1 VSSLSTGALIV
12 IFIAC
17 AIAIWMA
24 GVRLASATDELDDHF
39 GLGEALGGMILL
51 SIVGSLPS
59 LPSRSRPPWAAT
71 SASPPAISSGAS
83 PCRPSCW

>member
-1 VSSLSTGALIV
+1 MSSLTTGALIV

-39 GLGEALGGMILL
+39 GLGEGARGLDPALDRRQPPRTCHHDLGRRGRQ
-51 SIVGSLPS
+51 P
-59 LPSRSRPPWAAT
+59 RPRRRQW
-71 SASPPAISSGAS
+71 
-83 PCRPSCW
+83 

>member
-1 VSSLSTGALIV
+1 MSSLSTGALIV

-24 GVRLASATDELDDHF
+24 GVRLALATDELDDHF

-51 SIVGSLPS
+51 SIVGSLPARHYD
-59 LPSRSRPPWAAT
+59 LGRRGRQPRPRRRFGLWGLYVV
-71 SASPPAISSGAS
+71 SS
-83 PCRPSCW
+83 